1 MHPILNFAAPELY
14 IAFAMFLLAM
24 WLRRYR
30 PNLTAAILRQALR
43 VGSILARISHSASD
57 FSGSAQCGCG

>member
-30 PNLTAAILRQALR
+30 PSMAFAVLRKALR
-43 VGSILARISHSASD
+43 IGSMLVIVEMLWRTGHLAKIIPV
-57 FSGSAQCGCG
+57 